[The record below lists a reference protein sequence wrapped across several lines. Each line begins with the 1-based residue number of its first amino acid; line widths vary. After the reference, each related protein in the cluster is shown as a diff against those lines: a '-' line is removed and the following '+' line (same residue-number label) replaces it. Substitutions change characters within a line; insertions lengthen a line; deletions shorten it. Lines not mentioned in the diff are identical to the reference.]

1 MLLEIAKPV
10 ALLLCILSLYG
21 VFYTAFLVQPSD
33 LEQRIWNSLELL
45 SIAAGICLVSGL
57 IFREPIEA
65 PNDRLE
71 VEWRAWRQR
80 WKEREGWEDA
90 EEHQPE
96 RLMDTLPM
104 RLFCWASVLMVFL
117 FVASWYLETYVVFY
131 RDVRRF

>member
-57 IFREPIEA
+57 
-65 PNDRLE
+65 DR
-71 VEWRAWRQR
+71 
-80 WKEREGWEDA
+80 K
-90 EEHQPE
+90 
-96 RLMDTLPM
+96 
-104 RLFCWASVLMVFL
+104 SVV
-117 FVASWYLETYVVFY
+117 
-131 RDVRRF
+131 